1 MSLAH
6 HNGKITYV
14 SFTDECYSR
23 IQSDILDGKIR
34 WGERLDLVTLAQD
47 YGVSR
52 SPVVKAIERLA
63 HEGLVEIIPNKG
75 SYVRTPTRKDI
86 TEITEIRFA
95 VEALNLELAYRKHK
109 ETLLAKLA
117 AQDRTIAAFEDSHEE
132 IPEDVFL
139 NYDRDFHWTF
149 AVAADN
155 SRLLN
160 IIDVNRN
167 QVELFRIRTYSRD
180 KAKQSV
186 LRHRKIVQC
195 LQQAQ
200 IEEAVRVL
208 RQHIY
213 EVGEFA
219 IETVVTKT
227 F

>member
-1 MSLAH
+1 MSLSQN
-6 HNGKITYV
+6 NGKITYV
-14 SFTDECYSR
+14 SFTDECYAR

-34 WGERLDLVTLAQD
+34 WGERLDVSTLAEA

-63 HEGLVEIIPNKG
+63 HEGLVEIVPNKG
-75 SYVRTPTRKDI
+75 SYVRTPTKKDI
-86 TEITEIRFA
+86 IEVTEIRFA
-95 VEALNLELAYRKHK
+95 IEALNVELAYKKQK
-109 ETLLAKLA
+109 EALLEQLA
-117 AQDRTIAAFEDSHEE
+117 EQDRTIAVFEERGE
-132 IPEDVFL
+132 QIPEAVFL
-139 NYDRDFHWTF
+139 AYDREFHWTF
-149 AVAADN
+149 AVAAGN

-186 LRHRKIVQC
+186 ARHRAIVQC
-195 LQQAQ
+195 LQQDQ
-200 IEEAVRVL
+200 LVEAVRVL

-219 IETVVTKT
+219 IETVVTEAY
-227 F
+227 